1 MAIILGILNLT
12 ERGNQMKSACLI
24 ILASSILLAGCGKK
38 EAPPP
43 QSATQADVKAPA
55 PDQPETSS
63 GIPLVNGDTITTPS
77 GLKYIDVVVGQG
89 VAPAAGQAI
98 KAHYTGW
105 LTNGSKFDSSRDRGE
120 PIEFPIGQGRVIK
133 GWDEGLSSMK
143 AGGRRMLI
151 IPPDLAYGERGTPG
165 GPIPPG
171 ATLVFDVELV
181 SAANAPANP

>member
-1 MAIILGILNLT
+1 
-12 ERGNQMKSACLI
+12 MKSACLI
-24 ILASSILLAGCGKK
+24 ILASGILLAGCGKK

-43 QSATQADVKAPA
+43 QQIAQADKEVSPPA
-55 PDQPETSS
+55 QPETSS

-77 GLKYIDVVVGQG
+77 GLKYIEVVVGQG
-89 VAPAAGQAI
+89 DTPTAGQLI

-151 IPPDLAYGERGTPG
+151 IPPGLAYGDRGTPG
-165 GPIPPG
+165 GPIPPS

-181 SAANAPANP
+181 SAANPPAKP